1 MPAGAKQPLGY
12 DGQTRGYLGPCPG
25 SMHRY
30 EFALVAVD
38 VNPLPGLGMGSTRF
52 AVRDAIAAHA
62 VAGGRATLT
71 ATFTP

>member
-1 MPAGAKQPLGY
+1 
-12 DGQTRGYLGPCPG
+12 
-25 SMHRY
+25 
-30 EFALVAVD
+30 
-38 VNPLPGLGMGSTRF
+38 MGSTRF